1 MNMKIKKV
9 ILKNFRI
16 YKDETVIDLDNLTA
30 FIGKNDIGKS
40 TILDALDIFFN
51 GKDAQVK
58 LDKEDI
64 SKDSSNNDN
73 DIVIGVV
80 FEVYSQE
87 QEGIVIDA
95 TVNTNLEEEFLL
107 NRDNLLE
114 IRKIFPKGDLKKAK
128 TYIIA
133 NHPINENL
141 KDLLTLKIS
150 DLKKRAEEIGVDLSD
165 VNKSVASEIRKKIRE
180 HFGDEE
186 IRLEEIEIPLDKEGA
201 KQIWD
206 QLKNYLPI
214 YALFKSDRQNIDQDT
229 EVQDP
234 MKIAIKKLL
243 GGENIRNK
251 LEEIKNEVEREIIE
265 IANDTI
271 EKLKEMNPE
280 IARELKPKIPEPK
293 WENVFKG
300 ITISSDED
308 IPLNKRGSG
317 VRRLILLNFFR
328 AEAEKK
334 KEERNVPD
342 IVYAFEEPETSQ
354 HPDHQKKLI
363 EAFLS
368 LSERKDTQIILTTHS
383 PGIANLLP
391 VESLRFLYKDDDGKV
406 VVEKGSDEVLEKIAK
421 SLGVLPTVDKDRI
434 EQLKLIV
441 CVEGPTDVEFFK
453 RLGKIVDNDL
463 KIDFENDK
471 RVVII
476 PLGGSTLKYW
486 VDNHYLRKLGLPEIH
501 IYDGDK
507 EEYKRK
513 AREINNRN
521 DGSKGFFTNKRE
533 IENYVHPKIIKD
545 IFRLNDRE
553 LMNLIDLTKPD
564 WVKDWNMLDIP
575 KKLINIYKNKG
586 WSIQE
591 NLVKE
596 KITTEGIEKMTL
608 ELFKE
613 LNAYDEIKEWFKA
626 IKEVID

>member
-1 MNMKIKKV
+1 MKIKKL
-9 ILKNFRI
+9 ILENFRI
-16 YKDETVIDLDNLTA
+16 FKNKTIIDFDNLTA
-30 FIGKNDIGKS
+30 FVGKNDIGKS

-51 GKDAQVK
+51 GKEAQVK

-64 SKDSSNNDN
+64 SKGSDSN
-73 DIVIGVV
+73 DILIGVV
-80 FEVYSQE
+80 FENYPQN
-87 QEGIVIDA
+87 IVIDA
-95 TVNTNLEEEFLL
+95 TVQTNLKEEFLL
-107 NRDNLLE
+107 NKDNLLE
-114 IRKIFPKGDLKKAK
+114 IHKIFPNGDLKKEK
-128 TYIIA
+128 TYIVA
-133 NHPINENL
+133 NHPTNESL

-150 DLKKRAEEIGVDLSD
+150 ELKKRAEELEVDLSEED
-165 VNKSVASEIRKKIRE
+165 KRVASMIRKAIRG
-180 HFGDEE
+180 HFNEE
-186 IRLEEIEIPLDKEGA
+186 GIELNEIEIPIDKEGA

-206 QLKNYLPI
+206 QLKNYLPL
-214 YALFKSDRQNIDQDT
+214 YALFKADRQNVDQDT

-243 GGENIRNK
+243 RGEEIRNK
-251 LEEIKNEVEREIIE
+251 LEEIKNEVEKEIIE

-271 EKLKEMNPE
+271 EKLNEMNPE
-280 IARELKPKIPEPK
+280 IAQELKPKIPEPK
-293 WENVFKG
+293 WESVFRG

-328 AEAEKK
+328 AEAEKR
-334 KEERNVPD
+334 KEERNVPN

-354 HPDHQKKLI
+354 HPEYQKKLI

-368 LSERKDTQIILTTHS
+368 LSEREDTQIILTTHS

-391 VESLRFLYKDDDGKV
+391 IESLRFLYKEENGKV
-406 VVEKGSDEVLEKIAK
+406 AVEKGSDQVLERIAE
-421 SLGVLPTVDKDRI
+421 SLGVLPTVDKDRT

-453 RLGKIVDNDL
+453 RLSKILDDDL
-463 KIDFENDK
+463 KIDFDNDK

-513 AREINNRN
+513 AQEINNRRN
-521 DGSKGFFTNKRE
+521 GSKGFVTNKR
-533 IENYVHPKIIKD
+533 ENYVHPNIIKD
-545 IFRLNDRE
+545 IFKLNDEE
-553 LMNLIDLTKPD
+553 LINLIDLAKSD
-564 WVKDWNMLDIP
+564 WIKDWDILDVP
-575 KKLINIYKNKG
+575 KKLAKVYEEKG
-586 WSIQE
+586 WKIDKKDI
-591 NLVKE
+591 KE

-608 ELFKE
+608 EFFQE
-613 LNAYDEIKEWFKA
+613 LNAYDEIRQWFEA
-626 IKEVID
+626 MKEVIS